1 MKKSTRPLIFGAIL
15 IAIYSFIFTAYME
28 RIYPVVGHDFSYFM
42 PRLIDTY
49 LHYSINGLAIQWY
62 TPSFGGGV
70 PVYANPQSM
79 QFSLVQAFTSI
90 FNPWL
95 ATELQPLFI
104 YWLDSWRAISSLKI
118 YCPGLDHK
126 LAGIIIV
133 RGKWILYSAHQ
144 RGTYQFFGFYPF
156 ACDPLLSVSKNANL
170 RFRRNTNINR
180 ACSRILQCW
189 YVCFGDFCFQP
200 GVNISTSVCFSKSVI
215 YLEIV
220 RSTSP
225 YRCFLGYWI
234 GSFKI
239 VGNACLY

>member
-1 MKKSTRPLIFGAIL
+1 MMKKSTRPLIFGAIL

-95 ATELQPLFI
+95 ATELAAVVHILVGF
-104 YWLDSWRAISSLKI
+104 WRVISSLKI
-118 YCPGLDHK
+118 LLPWIGPQACWDHYCS
-126 LAGIIIV
+126 
-133 RGKWILYSAHQ
+133 WQ
-144 RGTYQFFGFYPF
+144 M
-156 ACDPLLSVSKNANL
+156 
-170 RFRRNTNINR
+170 
-180 ACSRILQCW
+180 
-189 YVCFGDFCFQP
+189 DFIF
-200 GVNISTSVCFSKSVI
+200 STSAWDISVFWV
-215 YLEIV
+215 L
-220 RSTSP
+220 P
-225 YRCFLGYWI
+225 F
-234 GSFKI
+234 
-239 VGNACLY
+239 CL